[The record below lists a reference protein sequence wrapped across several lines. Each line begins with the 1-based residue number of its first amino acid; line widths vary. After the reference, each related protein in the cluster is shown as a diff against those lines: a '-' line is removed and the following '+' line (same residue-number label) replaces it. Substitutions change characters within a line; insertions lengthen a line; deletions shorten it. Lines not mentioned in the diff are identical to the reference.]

1 MSEERNTLE
10 DPWSWAVGGQGALED
25 LDSIHST
32 ELEIGALRPAIVAP
46 ICIRRRKGEEGIL
59 VDGNEGVESRV
70 QTEVVDYK
78 LVITVN
84 TVGEENEGS
93 FGGGAFIDLHV
104 LLLGLGGVV
113 SVDLEVSLSTVTLEW
128 KSHYKKGDS
137 KGWLVVERSAYS
149 K

>member
-1 MSEERNTLE
+1 M
-10 DPWSWAVGGQGALED
+10 
-25 LDSIHST
+25 
-32 ELEIGALRPAIVAP
+32 
-46 ICIRRRKGEEGIL
+46 
-59 VDGNEGVESRV
+59 ESRV

-113 SVDLEVSLSTVTLEW
+113 SVDLEVSLSTVTLE
-128 KSHYKKGDS
+128 
-137 KGWLVVERSAYS
+137 
-149 K
+149 